1 MNRQTNKFHCDLPHP
16 HKSEM
21 DKCRANWLRNI
32 QELRSNCKPVEPDER
47 AKQIEHDMLLAFVQ
61 IVDTH
66 NRMIILTAKQ
76 SSPPATA
83 HVVDSHASEE
93 VGEQDLG

>member
-1 MNRQTNKFHCDLPHP
+1 MNRQTNKFHCQLPHP
-16 HKSEM
+16 QKSEM
-21 DKCRANWLRNI
+21 DKCVKNWLRYI
-32 QELRSNCKPVEPDER
+32 QELRSNSKPVEPDKR

-76 SSPPATA
+76 SSPPASATM
-83 HVVDSHASEE
+83 VDSYASEVE
-93 VGEQDLG
+93 EQDLG

>member
-1 MNRQTNKFHCDLPHP
+1 MIHRQTNKFHCDLPHLT
-16 HKSEM
+16 KGEQ
-21 DKCRANWLRNI
+21 DKLRV
-32 QELRSNCKPVEPDER
+32 NCKPVEPADER
-47 AKQIEHDMLLAFVQ
+47 AKEIQHDMLLAFVQ

-93 VGEQDLG
+93 EVDEAEGLEEQSP